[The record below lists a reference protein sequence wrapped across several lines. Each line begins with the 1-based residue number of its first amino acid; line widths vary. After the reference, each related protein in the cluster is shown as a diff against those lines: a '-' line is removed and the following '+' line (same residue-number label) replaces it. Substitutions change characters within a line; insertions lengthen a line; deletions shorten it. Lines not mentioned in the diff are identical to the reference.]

1 MQAEWPIS
9 RNLAVNVSKTME
21 RQGPYSASREQIQAE
36 WQEIQAAQRDRMY
49 FRPLY
54 ERYFESIYRY
64 IFKRTADPELA
75 GDLCQQVFLKAMQ
88 KLDSYRFM
96 GLPFSAWLYRIAG
109 SEIAMHYRQ
118 NQRQRVVSMDGTDLL
133 RLGEEVVEEHV
144 NPFLRDELQSA
155 LVQALNELKPSDLE
169 IIELRFFEHRPFR
182 EIAEILDIT
191 ESNAKVRT
199 YRALERL
206 KKAMKHEE

>member
-1 MQAEWPIS
+1 M
-9 RNLAVNVSKTME
+9 RME
-21 RQGPYSASREQIQAE
+21 RQGSYSSTSEEQIQAE
-36 WQEIQAAQRDRMY
+36 WLEIQAAQRDRMY

-54 ERYFESIYRY
+54 ERYFETIYRY
-64 IFKRTADPELA
+64 IFKRTADPELTN
-75 GDLCQQVFLKAMQ
+75 DLCQQVFLKAMQ
-88 KLDSYRFM
+88 KLDGYRFM

-109 SEIAMHYRQ
+109 NEVAMHYRQ
-118 NQRQRVVSMDGTDLL
+118 NQRQRVVSMDGSDLL
-133 RLGEEVVEEHV
+133 RLGEDLIEERI
-144 NPFLRDELQSA
+144 NPFLKDELQA
-155 LVQALNELKPSDLE
+155 ELVQALNELKPSDLE

-182 EIAEILDIT
+182 EIADILDIT